1 MYLLPPWSSEEKG
14 EEKEMLQQSR
24 VNLKRKQALKSF
36 NYPEKR
42 PINDNPEDYNS
53 IPLFTSFMRINKEA
67 DARLHRGVL
76 KV

>member
-1 MYLLPPWSSEEKG
+1 M
-14 EEKEMLQQSR
+14 
-24 VNLKRKQALKSF
+24 NLKRKQTLKSF

-42 PINDNPEDYNS
+42 LINDNPEDYNS
-53 IPLFTSFMRINKEA
+53 IPLLTSFMRINKEA